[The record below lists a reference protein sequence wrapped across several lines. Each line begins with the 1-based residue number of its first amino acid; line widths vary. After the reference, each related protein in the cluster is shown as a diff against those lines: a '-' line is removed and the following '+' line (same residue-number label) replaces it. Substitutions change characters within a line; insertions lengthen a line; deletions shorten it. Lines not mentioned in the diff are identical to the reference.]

1 MIRMRPFLPAILAS
15 LAAMMIIN
23 GGTFFSGLRHG
34 IGIAEMGTSS
44 DAAYYFALIRDAA
57 TGHMNLGHASLK
69 EHADDFG
76 SSTYAPLPQGLLMR
90 VTGLRLSEVV
100 YLWGLLCSFLAT
112 FLLCMI
118 FRPLV
123 RDDRLAAL
131 LGFSVFAWTVGLAI
145 LRPLSPQIT
154 LTLLLASVALIVRGH
169 GGRDRPWRGGTE
181 WWRFALRGLAIAL
194 LLYAQI
200 VWAAYLLLVEACDFF
215 VRRGWKTGWKL
226 EIKSLAWFALPL
238 GIAVA
243 IKLILSGLT
252 SDPVAAEDMIHRLGL
267 ISSHYPAAP
276 KLQLE
281 LVLTILVALVVRYRF
296 GAAACSRMNVLLV
309 LLVAGVLAL
318 NQSVV
323 HGKDAIFGLYYAQP
337 LKVILWIAWLTML
350 FTILPSKA
358 WRFGAAGALAAYMLF
373 TLSHQAVEQYRLQES
388 ERVTI
393 GESGVPSVLAWL
405 RIQPQ
410 DSVVLAPYPVA
421 DLVPVFTDDYVLF
434 NRYARYQTARD
445 SELAERYLLQEAFFP
460 TPADKKDDTYNLVF
474 GLYAGNA
481 SARQRTACR
490 IKAKLA
496 GADAACDFTI
506 RDAIIHQD
514 VLKTLDEN
522 KPDVAALLR
531 KFHVDFIV
539 MPLSKEFPLPEEAQA
554 LCQEVANVGPG
565 YVIYACQEK

>member
-1 MIRMRPFLPAILAS
+1 MRQLRPFLPAIIAS

-57 TGHMNLGHASLK
+57 TGHINLGHASLK
-69 EHADDFG
+69 EHADEFG

-90 VTGLRLSEVV
+90 ITGLHLSEVV

-131 LGFSVFAWTVGLAI
+131 LGFSVFAWTIGLAI

-154 LTLLLASVALIVRGH
+154 LALLLISVALVA
-169 GGRDRPWRGGTE
+169 RGGTE

-215 VRRGWKTGWKL
+215 VRRGWKTGWKF
-226 EIKSLAWFALPL
+226 EIKNLAWFALPL
-238 GIAVA
+238 AIAVM
-243 IKLILSGLT
+243 IKLILSGLV

-276 KLQLE
+276 MLQLE
-281 LVLTILVALVVRYRF
+281 LLLTILVALVVRYRF
-296 GAAACSRMNVLLV
+296 GTSACSRMNVLLV

-337 LKVILWIAWLTML
+337 LKVVLWIAWLTML
-350 FTILPSKA
+350 FTILPTKL

-373 TLSHQAVEQYRLQES
+373 NLSHQAMEQYRLQES

-405 RIQPQ
+405 RVQPQ
-410 DSVVLAPYPVA
+410 DSVVLAPYQVA

-445 SELAERYLLQEAFFP
+445 SELAERYLLQETFFP

-490 IKAKLA
+490 IMAR
-496 GADAACDFTI
+496 I
-506 RDAIIHQD
+506 RDADAECDFSIREAIIHRD

-531 KFHVDFIV
+531 KFHVDYIV
-539 MPLSKEFPLPEEAQA
+539 MPLSKEFPLPKEAES
-554 LCQEVANVGPG
+554 LCQQVAAVGPG
-565 YVIYACQEK
+565 YVIYACPTAS